1 MPGLLNRLFKKP
13 RIETYG
19 LDHAV
24 LNIQLPP
31 QTMWM
36 NMGYWESTSDFPEAC
51 QALLHQVLSAG
62 LLQSK
67 SQCLRV
73 LDVGCG
79 CGDQSLYLTS
89 LHKNGSSPTDESA
102 SSSALELSP
111 AFSPPQ
117 ARLQHGHPHPLLIDT
132 YIGITLE
139 PTQAELAKS
148 RIRDA
153 QSKQNENQINNDLDL
168 SPSAKIFCADAANPA
183 SWLGDLQTS
192 VTDLASTAQE
202 PSTDTWL
209 LALDT
214 MYHFRPS
221 RRPILQFA
229 HDTLHASYMGFD
241 LVLADN
247 VSWWQLFLLRI
258 ICWALGAPFANFL
271 TKDQYKLLLLDV
283 GYRGSEIKMTDVS
296 AHVFDGLAG
305 FLGRRVGEAEPFGLK
320 VGKYR
325 GRGWFSIGGRGVGL
339 LGDMWLL
346 RGDRDIHST
355 FEGTWAPIYIAASQF
370 LETLE
375 II

>member
-1 MPGLLNRLFKKP
+1 MPALLKRLFKKP

-62 LLQSK
+62 LLQSN

-89 LHKNGSSPTDESA
+89 LHRNGSSSTEESA
-102 SSSALELSP
+102 SSSALEASP
-111 AFSPPQ
+111 AFSTPQ
-117 ARLQHGHPHPLLIDT
+117 ARLQHAHPHPLLIDT

-139 PTQAELAKS
+139 PTQAGLAKS
-148 RIRDA
+148 RVQDA
-153 QSKQNENQINNDLDL
+153 RRKQNQTQPQTHTQNNNGLDL
-168 SPSAKIFCADAANPA
+168 SPAKIFCADAANPA
-183 SWLGDLQTS
+183 TWLGDLQTS
-192 VTDLASTAQE
+192 ISDLANTAQQ
-202 PSTDTWL
+202 PSTETWL

-241 LVLADN
+241 LILADN

-271 TKDQYKLLLLDV
+271 TKDQYKLLLRDV
-283 GYRGSEIKMTDVS
+283 GYRASEIKMTDVS

-305 FLGRRVGEAEPFGLK
+305 FLGRRVGEAEPFGLR

-325 GRGWFSIGGRGVGL
+325 GARLVFDWWARSGIVRGYVVVARRS
-339 LGDMWLL
+339 
-346 RGDRDIHST
+346 
-355 FEGTWAPIYIAASQF
+355 
-370 LETLE
+370 
-375 II
+375 